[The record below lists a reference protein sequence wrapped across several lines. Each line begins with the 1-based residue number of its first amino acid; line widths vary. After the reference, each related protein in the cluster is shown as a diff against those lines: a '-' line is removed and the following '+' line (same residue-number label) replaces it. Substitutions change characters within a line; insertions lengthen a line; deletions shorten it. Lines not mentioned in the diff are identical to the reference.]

1 MSEKRERDESEW
13 MPELELEKVL
23 KKIFH
28 MIPTIQ

>member
-1 MSEKRERDESEW
+1 MSEERKKGEY
-13 MPELELEKVL
+13 MPELEIEKVL

>member
-1 MSEKRERDESEW
+1 MSEKRDESEG

>member
-1 MSEKRERDESEW
+1 MSEKRDESEW
-13 MPELELEKVL
+13 MPELELEEVL

>member
-1 MSEKRERDESEW
+1 MSEKRDESEW
-13 MPELELEKVL
+13 MPELELEKVR